1 MEQIAKI
8 IVDNGVSVACVLA
21 FIYYIYVDKKQ
32 SNDTMNKLSDNL
44 TEILKNLVLLNE
56 RVGNLEN
63 KKSKKV
69 KEEK

>member
-8 IVDNGVSVACVLA
+8 IVDDGVSVACVLA

-69 KEEK
+69 KEDK

>member
-63 KKSKKV
+63 KKNKKV
-69 KEEK
+69 KEDK

>member
-8 IVDNGVSVACVLA
+8 IVDNGVSVACVFA

-32 SNDTMNKLSDNL
+32 NNDTMNKLSDNL

-63 KKSKKV
+63 KKNKKV

>member
-63 KKSKKV
+63 KKNKKV